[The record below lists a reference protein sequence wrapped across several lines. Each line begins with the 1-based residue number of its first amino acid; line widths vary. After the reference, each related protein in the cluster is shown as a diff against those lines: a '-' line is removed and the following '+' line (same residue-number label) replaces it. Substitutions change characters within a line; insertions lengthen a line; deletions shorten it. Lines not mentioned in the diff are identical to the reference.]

1 MSRFRL
7 SGSLLSGVTLAAALA
22 LAGGAASAQTLRI
35 GLLDDPDLLDPAPGK
50 SFVGRIVFQSLCDKL
65 VDISTDL
72 KIVPRLALSWDI
84 AEDGKAI
91 TFKLRDGVTFHDG
104 EKFDAAAV
112 KFNIERDKT
121 MPESIR
127 KADLASV
134 DSVDVVDRLTVRFNL
149 KKPDSTLLAALS
161 DRAGMMV
168 APEAATKAG
177 AKLGLNPVC
186 SGPYKFVERVQQ
198 DHITLARFPEYWNA
212 KAFAFDKVVFRTIPD
227 STARLAS
234 LRSGDLEIAERVEP
248 TDVKELQAQTGF
260 KVASITSL
268 GYQGLT
274 VNVANGPQSKNPIG
288 EDKRIRQALSL
299 AIDRQGLVDAVFDG
313 EFTPGGQAV
322 PPVSPYYSDKFPAQK
337 RDLDKAKALL
347 KAAGVEHPVVNL
359 RYTTSSRGQKVNE
372 VVQAMAAE
380 AGFDIKLIST
390 EFATQM
396 KVQTDGDYQ
405 VVQIGWSGRPDPD
418 GNIYSFYV
426 CGGGLNDS
434 HYCNPEVDKLLAETR
449 LTTDVAARKA
459 LYEKFDAIALDDL
472 PIIYLYFEKWI
483 WGTTAKLGGF
493 IPYPDGMIRLEG
505 MKLAQ

>member
-1 MSRFRL
+1 MKTGILFAGALML
-7 SGSLLSGVTLAAALA
+7 SAT
-22 LAGGAASAQTLRI
+22 AASGQTLRI

-65 VDISTDL
+65 VDISPDL

-84 AEDGKAI
+84 TEDGKVI

-112 KFNIERDKT
+112 KYNIERDKT

-127 KADLASV
+127 KSELASV
-134 DSVDVVDRLTVRFNL
+134 ESVDVIDPLTVRFTL
-149 KKPDSTLLAALS
+149 KKPDSTLLAALT

-168 APEAATKAG
+168 APEAAKKAG
-177 AKLGLNPVC
+177 AKFGLSPVC

-198 DHITLARFPEYWNA
+198 DHITLARNPDYWNA
-212 KAFAFDKVVFRTIPD
+212 KAFAFDKIVFRTITD

-234 LRSGDLEIAERVEP
+234 LRSGDLDLVERIEP
-248 TDVKELQAQTGF
+248 TDVKELEAQKDF
-260 KVASITSL
+260 KVTSIVSL

-274 VNVANGPQSKNPIG
+274 VNVANGPQSKTPIG
-288 EDKRIRQALSL
+288 QDKRIRQALSL
-299 AIDRQGLVDAVFDG
+299 AIDRQGLMDAVFDG
-313 EFTPGGQAV
+313 EFIPGFQAV
-322 PPVSPYYSDKFPAQK
+322 PPVSPYYSDKFPPPK
-337 RDLDKAKALL
+337 RDLEKAKALL
-347 KAAGVEHPVVNL
+347 KAAGVEHPVINI
-359 RYTTSSRGQKVNE
+359 RYPTASRNQKVME

-380 AGFDIKLIST
+380 AGFDLKLVST

-396 KVQTDGDYQ
+396 KVQTDGDYE
-405 VVQIGWSGRPDPD
+405 VVFIGWSGRPDPD

-426 CGGGLNDS
+426 CGGGLNDN
-434 HYCNPEVDKLLAETR
+434 HYCNKEVDKILADTR

-459 LYEKFDAIALDDL
+459 LYEKFDAIALEEQ

-483 WGTTAKLGGF
+483 WGATAKLAGF
-493 IPYPDGMIRLEG
+493 VPYPDGMIRLEG
-505 MKLAQ
+505 VKLTP